1 MYPVQA
7 GSAFS
12 SSTTASTCAW
22 LASAGRSRRML
33 AMPDLGAVPVLAVHV
48 RPAARIVA
56 DQDGAE
62 PGNDARGS
70 ARTATR
76 SAIALRISA
85 AAALPSRI
93 CAVIVR

>member
-12 SSTTASTCAW
+12 SSTTRLDLR
-22 LASAGRSRRML
+22 LARVGGQIAPDTG
-33 AMPDLGAVPVLAVHV
+33 AMPTSAQSVLAVHV
-48 RPAARIVA
+48 RLAARIVA
-56 DQDGAE
+56 DQDRTA
-62 PGNDARGS
+62 PGTMPRL

-93 CAVIVR
+93 